1 MKLRYIYRDM
11 GPDPE
16 PPESE
21 FIEPDAGTPDHD
33 DDFQTEYYPVI
44 GTCRAL
50 YAFDGRYWLLSFVE
64 LAYNLT
70 IKVLLVLD
78 SSFLPYSQ
86 V

>member
-1 MKLRYIYRDM
+1 M

-50 YAFDGRYWLLSFVE
+50 YAFDGRYWLLWYGKCSNDIYIQNSHCYTFRQVHY
-64 LAYNLT
+64 LAINM
-70 IKVLLVLD
+70 K
-78 SSFLPYSQ
+78 
-86 V
+86 